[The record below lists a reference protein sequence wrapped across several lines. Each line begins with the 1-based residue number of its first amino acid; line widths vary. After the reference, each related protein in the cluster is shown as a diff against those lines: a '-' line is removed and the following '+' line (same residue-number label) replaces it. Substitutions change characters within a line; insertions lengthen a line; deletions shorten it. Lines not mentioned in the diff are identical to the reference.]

1 MYFPSVKMGAEKKFD
16 LNYDVKTAKPGPLDF
31 VTAHFGLGV
40 EFVFICREVQND
52 NSILSRWTHLV

>member
-1 MYFPSVKMGAEKKFD
+1 MGAEKKFD